1 MAECAITG
9 SIDLSCDAKRQV
21 GGVKTKVWRVSA
33 QRGFTYTTDGTGYLT
48 ALAFAQYQGL
58 VTLEGVQNSHSGG
71 AVPQRLEGGNLFY
84 QHDVL
89 VKTLPENP
97 TDDEVIEDWASGEG
111 AIILET
117 NNKEFFLFGAD
128 NGMQQQS
135 DGGFNTGQTR
145 NSDVATTLNMQGG
158 EKKVP
163 LRILDTDYAT
173 TLALLESYEI

>member
-9 SIDLSCDAKRQV
+9 SIDLSCNAKRQV
-21 GGVKTKVWRVSA
+21 GGVKTKVWRVSR
-33 QRGFTYTTDGTGYLT
+33 QRGFTYTVDGSGYITTLSFDT
-48 ALAFAQYQGL
+48 YQGL

-97 TDDEVIEDWASGEG
+97 SDDQVIEEWASGEG

-117 NNKEFFLFGAD
+117 NNKEFFIFGAD
-128 NGMQQQS
+128 NGLQQQS
-135 DGGFNTGQTR
+135 DGGFNTGQLF

-163 LRILDTDYAT
+163 QRILDTDYET